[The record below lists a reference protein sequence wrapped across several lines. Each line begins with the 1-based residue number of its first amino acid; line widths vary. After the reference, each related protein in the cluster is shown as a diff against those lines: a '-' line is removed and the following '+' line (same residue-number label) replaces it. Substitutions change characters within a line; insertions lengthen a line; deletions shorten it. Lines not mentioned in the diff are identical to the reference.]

1 MIVSRTENKP
11 IEEAR
16 RQWGAQPEVWTE
28 RMMTALTGGVKE
40 GKWHSLIDKVYSP
53 KTLKRAWKS
62 VRKNRG
68 AAGIDRQSVKQFAKD
83 AEQHLAKLQRELRN
97 GDYTPQAVLRCWID
111 KPGTTEKRPLGIP
124 AVRDRIVQ
132 TALHLVI
139 GPIFEASFARHSYG
153 FRPGRGCKD
162 ALREV
167 SRLLMA
173 GSIWVVDLDLKSYFD
188 TILHEM
194 LMNYVSEFI
203 ADGKVLELIRAYLK
217 AGVLDGET
225 LDPAETGTP
234 QGAVISPLMANLYL
248 NALDHQMETRG
259 YSMIRYA
266 DDLVVLCRTQEEAAG
281 ALKEIATY
289 AEGHGLTVHPTKTR
303 LVDAS
308 VKGGFDFLGYHFER
322 GYKWPKK
329 KAIQRLRDTLRS
341 KTKRTNG
348 KSLTVIINKVNK
360 TLKGWFEYFQHSHK
374 STFREL
380 DGWLRD
386 RIRSILRK
394 RQKRRGRARS
404 GDRVKWP
411 NAYFTTHGLFSLTVA
426 HRLICHSLV
435 RATH

>member
-1 MIVSRTENKP
+1 MIVSRTENRP

-16 RQWGAQPEVWTE
+16 RQWGAEPEIWTE
-28 RMMTALTGGVKE
+28 RMMMDLMGGVKE
-40 GKWHSLIDKVYSP
+40 DKWHSLIDKVYRP

-68 AAGIDRQSVKQFAKD
+68 AAGIDRQSVEQFAKEAD
-83 AEQHLAKLQRELRN
+83 QHLAKLHQELRN
-97 GDYTPQAVLRCWID
+97 GEYTPQSVLRCWID
-111 KPGTTEKRPLGIP
+111 KPGTKEQRPLGIP

-132 TALHLVI
+132 TALLLVI
-139 GPIFEASFARHSYG
+139 GPIFEAIFARHSYG

-167 SRLLMA
+167 QRLLEA
-173 GSIWVVDLDLKSYFD
+173 GYIWVADVDLKAYFD

-194 LMNYVSEFI
+194 LMNYVAEFI
-203 ADGKVLELIRAYLK
+203 ADGKVLDLIRAYLT

-225 LDPAETGTP
+225 LQMAETGTP
-234 QGAVISPLMANLYL
+234 QGAVISPLLANLYL
-248 NALDHQMETRG
+248 NALDHQMATRG

-266 DDLVVLCRTQEEAAG
+266 DDLVVLCRTKEEAAD

-289 AEGHGLTVHPTKTR
+289 AEQHGLQVHPTKTR

-308 VKGGFDFLGYHFER
+308 AKGGFDFLGYHFER

-329 KAIQRLRDTLRS
+329 KALQRLKDTIRS

-348 KSLTVIINKVNK
+348 NSLAVIINEVNR
-360 TLKGWFEYFQHSHK
+360 TLKGWFEYFKHSHQ
-374 STFREL
+374 STFRDL

-386 RIRSILRK
+386 RLRSILRK

-404 GDRVKWP
+404 EDRVRWP
-411 NAYFTTHGLFSLTVA
+411 NEYFTSHGIFSLTVA
-426 HRLICHSLV
+426 HRRICHSLV